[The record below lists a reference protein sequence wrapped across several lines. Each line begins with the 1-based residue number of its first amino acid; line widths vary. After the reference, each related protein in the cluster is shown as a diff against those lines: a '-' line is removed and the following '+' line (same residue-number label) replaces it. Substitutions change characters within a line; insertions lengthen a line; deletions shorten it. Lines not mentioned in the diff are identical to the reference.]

1 MRADYDSKANA
12 ISITLVQGA
21 LAEKA
26 DRRHPRA
33 VVALRGSEPVE
44 LQLLYPDLGVEE
56 PLRTVAEHYGLD
68 PEALIAAANA
78 ALAAPNRAV
87 TLEVAVRSSV

>member
-1 MRADYDSKANA
+1 MRADYDKEANA
-12 ISITLVQGA
+12 ISIALVPDPSA
-21 LAEKA
+21 DKA
-26 DRRHPRA
+26 DKRHSRA
-33 VVALRGSEPVE
+33 VVALCNEEPVALE
-44 LQLLYPDLGVEE
+44 LLYPDRGVDE

-87 TLEVAVRSSV
+87 TLEVAARSAA